1 MANMAVPAGNL
12 DTTTALIY
20 DSVHAFALA
29 LNELTE
35 VQQVRQKPLECSGKT
50 AWAHGNSLINYMKL
64 VRKEMVEST
73 ILVFNS
79 LDIVLTSFKK

>member
-1 MANMAVPAGNL
+1 MAVPAGNL

-50 AWAHGNSLINYMKL
+50 AWAHGNSLINYMK
-64 VRKEMVEST
+64 MVEWT
-73 ILVFNS
+73 KLPRKVQ
-79 LDIVLTSFKK
+79 LLGAATSSEHQEVIFL